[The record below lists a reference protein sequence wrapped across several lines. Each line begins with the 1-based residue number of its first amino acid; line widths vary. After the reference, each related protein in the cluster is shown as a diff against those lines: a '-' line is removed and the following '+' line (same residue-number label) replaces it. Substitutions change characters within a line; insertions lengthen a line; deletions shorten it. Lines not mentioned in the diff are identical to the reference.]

1 MSRFSCDISAFCVC
15 LTHGARLHH
24 TKTLR
29 INQLIKALWHQSLSR
44 LQSRWTEISYIYQEQ
59 KKKTVLSALQLLE
72 ITYIEIIP
80 KRQKKKANT
89 NLPLY
94 IVKITPY
101 FALEAAEGIN
111 PNYHHSHRLQRLFSL
126 KYPYLDFE

>member
-1 MSRFSCDISAFCVC
+1 MASIVEPLAEPLDRDFV
-15 LTHGARLHH
+15 
-24 TKTLR
+24 
-29 INQLIKALWHQSLSR
+29 
-44 LQSRWTEISYIYQEQ
+44 YIPRAK

-80 KRQKKKANT
+80 KDKKKANT

-101 FALEAAEGIN
+101 FALEAAEGNKSKLSSFTSSSTPVFVEI
-111 PNYHHSHRLQRLFSL
+111 PLFR
-126 KYPYLDFE
+126 F

>member
-1 MSRFSCDISAFCVC
+1 MASIVEPLAEPLDRDFV
-15 LTHGARLHH
+15 
-24 TKTLR
+24 
-29 INQLIKALWHQSLSR
+29 
-44 LQSRWTEISYIYQEQ
+44 YIPRA
-59 KKKTVLSALQLLE
+59 KTVLSALQLLE

-101 FALEAAEGIN
+101 FALEAAEGNKSKLSSFTSSSTPVFVEI
-111 PNYHHSHRLQRLFSL
+111 PLFR
-126 KYPYLDFE
+126 F

>member
-1 MSRFSCDISAFCVC
+1 MASIVELLAEPLDRDFV
-15 LTHGARLHH
+15 
-24 TKTLR
+24 
-29 INQLIKALWHQSLSR
+29 
-44 LQSRWTEISYIYQEQ
+44 YIPRA
-59 KKKTVLSALQLLE
+59 KKKKNRPECITVIRDNVYRNHTQ
-72 ITYIEIIP
+72 
-80 KRQKKKANT
+80 RQKKKANT

>member
-1 MSRFSCDISAFCVC
+1 MC
-15 LTHGARLHH
+15 LTHGARLH
-24 TKTLR
+24 TQKTLR

-59 KKKTVLSALQLLE
+59 KKKNRPECITV
-72 ITYIEIIP
+72 IRDNVYRNHT
-80 KRQKKKANT
+80 QKTKKANT

-101 FALEAAEGIN
+101 FALEAAEGNKSKLSSFTSSSTPVFVEI
-111 PNYHHSHRLQRLFSL
+111 PLFR
-126 KYPYLDFE
+126 F

>member
-1 MSRFSCDISAFCVC
+1 MFDARGA
-15 LTHGARLHH
+15 LTH

-72 ITYIEIIP
+72 ITYIEII
-80 KRQKKKANT
+80 KKKKKKANT

-101 FALEAAEGIN
+101 FALEAAEGN
-111 PNYHHSHRLQRLFSL
+111 KSNYHHSHRLQRLFSL
-126 KYPYLDFE
+126 KYPYLDFGDILDN